1 VSPAM
6 LMHPEDNVAMA
17 LRDLAAG
24 ETVRLERAQGALEI
38 VLREAI
44 ALCHKFAVTDM
55 AAQTPVRKYGQ
66 TIGAA
71 SADIAAGSHVH
82 VHNLVSLRAR
92 PAR

>member
-1 VSPAM
+1 
-6 LMHPEDNVAMA
+6 
-17 LRDLAAG
+17 
-24 ETVRLERAQGALEI
+24 
-38 VLREAI
+38 
-44 ALCHKFAVTDM
+44 
-55 AAQTPVRKYGQ
+55 VRKYGQ